1 LYAYAFRPVKSF
13 YKHVYMHVKIINIT
27 FIVINYKRTTM
38 ILIHFD
44 KARSLAKNAFN
55 IKYVKHRA
63 ICLI

>member
-1 LYAYAFRPVKSF
+1 
-13 YKHVYMHVKIINIT
+13 MHVKIINIT

-44 KARSLAKNAFN
+44 KGRSLAKNAFN